1 MSDLVSIFLHL
12 LLFKMVAPVTFR
24 HHRYDDLVRM
34 LYKVHNECP
43 HITRVY
49 SIGRSVKGRHLYVL
63 EFSDYPGIHEPLE
76 PEVKYVGNMHG
87 NEVLGREL
95 LLQLSEFLCE
105 EFRNRNQRIVRLVED
120 TRIHI
125 MPSMNPDGYE
135 VAAAAQE
142 RDISGYLVG
151 RNNANGVDL
160 NRNFPD
166 LNTYIYYNEKNGGP
180 NHHLPLPDNWK
191 SQFLKKPSKMSDL
204 VSIFLHLLL
213 FKMVAPVTFRHHRYD
228 DLVRMLYKVHNECPH
243 ITRVYSI
250 GRSVKGRHLYVL
262 EFSDYPGIHEPLE
275 PEVKYVGNMH
285 GNEVLGRELLLQL
298 SEFLCE
304 EFRNRNQ
311 RIVRLVEDTRIHIMP
326 SMNPDG
332 YEVAAAAQER
342 DISGYLVGRNNANGV
357 DLNRNFPDL
366 NTYIYYNEKNGGP
379 NHHLPLPDNWKSQVE
394 PETQAVIQWIRSFNF
409 VLSANLH
416 GGAVVANYPY
426 DKSLEHRVRGFR
438 RTANT
443 PTPDDKLFQKL
454 AKVYSYAHGW
464 MHQGWNCGDYFPD
477 GITNGA
483 SWYSL
488 SKGMQDFNYLHT
500 NCFEIT
506 LELSC
511 DKFPLQGELQREWLG
526 NREALIQFLEQV
538 HQGIKGMVRDENYNN
553 LADAVI
559 SVSGIN
565 HDVTSGAHGDYF
577 RLLLPGTYT
586 VTATAPGFDPETV
599 SVTVGPAEPKLVNFQ
614 LKRSTPQAAPKRRIP
629 NSGHRGRVLPKKVQ
643 PRAARKKETMMKQ
656 PQRGPA

>member
-1 MSDLVSIFLHL
+1 MEFPNPEKFDPGHFLDKNSSFSWL
-12 LLFKMVAPVTFR
+12 VAPVTFR
-24 HHRYDDLVRM
+24 HHRYDDLVRT

-43 HITRVY
+43 YITRVY

-95 LLQLSEFLCE
+95 LLQLAEFLCE
-105 EFRNRNQRIVRLVED
+105 EFRNGNQRIVRLVEG
-120 TRIHI
+120 TRVHI

-135 VAAAAQE
+135 VAAAQGA
-142 RDISGYLVG
+142 DISGYLVG

-166 LNTYIYYNEKNGGP
+166 LNTYVYYNEK
-180 NHHLPLPDNWK
+180 H
-191 SQFLKKPSKMSDL
+191 
-204 VSIFLHLLL
+204 
-213 FKMVAPVTFRHHRYD
+213 
-228 DLVRMLYKVHNECPH
+228 
-243 ITRVYSI
+243 
-250 GRSVKGRHLYVL
+250 
-262 EFSDYPGIHEPLE
+262 
-275 PEVKYVGNMH
+275 
-285 GNEVLGRELLLQL
+285 
-298 SEFLCE
+298 
-304 EFRNRNQ
+304 
-311 RIVRLVEDTRIHIMP
+311 
-326 SMNPDG
+326 
-332 YEVAAAAQER
+332 
-342 DISGYLVGRNNANGV
+342 
-357 DLNRNFPDL
+357 
-366 NTYIYYNEKNGGP
+366 GGP

-394 PETQAVIQWIRSFNF
+394 PETEAVIHWIRSFNF

-426 DKSLEHRVRGFR
+426 DKSLEHRVRGVR

-443 PTPDDKLFQKL
+443 PTPDDKLFQKGGGSWYHPTSKCEHCRGVGSTQVVLHPLYPQL

-511 DKFPLQGELQREWLG
+511 DKFPRQEELQREWLG

-538 HQGIKGMVRDENYNN
+538 HQGIKGMVLDENYNN
-553 LADAVI
+553 LAEAVI

-565 HDVTSGAHGDYF
+565 HDVTSVETGGDHGDYF

-599 SVTVGPAEPKLVNFQ
+599 TVTVGPGEPKLIHLAKGRKKKKGLFTGGFSCYSEASFTPSPGVPCPLCFSPQPARDVNFH
-614 LKRSTPQAAPKRRIP
+614 LKRSIPQATPTRRVP
-629 NSGHRGRVLPKKVQ
+629 NPGHGRRVLPKKVQ
-643 PRAARKKETMMKQ
+643 PRVS
-656 PQRGPA
+656 

>member
-1 MSDLVSIFLHL
+1 MSGLLSIFLRLL
-12 LLFKMVAPVTFR
+12 LLFKLVAPVTFR
-24 HHRYDDLVRM
+24 HHRYDDLVRT

-63 EFSDYPGIHEPLE
+63 EFSDNPGIHESLE

-105 EFRNRNQRIVRLVED
+105 EFRRGSERIVGLVQSM
-120 TRIHI
+120 RIHI
-125 MPSMNPDGYE
+125 LPSMNPDGYE
-135 VAAAAQE
+135 VAASQGP
-142 RDISGYLVG
+142 DTTGYLVG

-166 LNTYIYYNEKNGGP
+166 LNTYIYYNEKFGG
-180 NHHLPLPDNWK
+180 
-191 SQFLKKPSKMSDL
+191 
-204 VSIFLHLLL
+204 
-213 FKMVAPVTFRHHRYD
+213 A
-228 DLVRMLYKVHNECPH
+228 
-243 ITRVYSI
+243 
-250 GRSVKGRHLYVL
+250 
-262 EFSDYPGIHEPLE
+262 
-275 PEVKYVGNMH
+275 
-285 GNEVLGRELLLQL
+285 
-298 SEFLCE
+298 
-304 EFRNRNQ
+304 
-311 RIVRLVEDTRIHIMP
+311 
-326 SMNPDG
+326 
-332 YEVAAAAQER
+332 
-342 DISGYLVGRNNANGV
+342 
-357 DLNRNFPDL
+357 
-366 NTYIYYNEKNGGP
+366 

-394 PETQAVIQWIRSFNF
+394 PETEAVIHWMRSFNF

-438 RTANT
+438 RAAST
-443 PTPDDKLFQKL
+443 PTPDDKLFRTL
-454 AKVYSYAHGW
+454 ARVYSYAHGW
-464 MHQGWNCGDYFPD
+464 MYQGWNCGDYFPD

-511 DKFPLQGELQREWLG
+511 DKFPRQEELQREWLA
-526 NREALIQFLEQV
+526 NREALILFLEQV
-538 HQGIKGMVRDENYNN
+538 HKGIKGMVLDENYNN
-553 LADAVI
+553 LPGAVI

-565 HDVTSGAHGDYF
+565 HDVTSSDQGDYF

-586 VTATAPGFDPETV
+586 VTATAPGYDPETMT
-599 SVTVGPAEPKLVNFQ
+599 VTVGPGEPKLINFH
-614 LKRSTPQAAPKRRIP
+614 LKRSIPQVTPTRSIP
-629 NSGHRGRVLPKKVQ
+629 SSGHGDHVLPKKVQ
-643 PRAARKKETMMKQ
+643 PRAARKKDVKMN
-656 PQRGPA
+656 